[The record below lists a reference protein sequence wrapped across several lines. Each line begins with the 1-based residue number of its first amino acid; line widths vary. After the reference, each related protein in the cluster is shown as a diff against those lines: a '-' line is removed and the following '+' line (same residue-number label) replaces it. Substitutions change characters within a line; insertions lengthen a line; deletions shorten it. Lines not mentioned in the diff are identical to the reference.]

1 MRYAGQGHEIKVP
14 IENDI
19 LSNKDG
25 NKIKE
30 TFEENYE
37 KLYSRILPNAD
48 IEILTW
54 SLSLSIIDEKSTEY
68 LELDSYK
75 KIKENSLTDFCNYES
90 GEKIKIPN
98 YERINLNPG
107 DLINGQCIITED
119 QTTIVVSNNFNTKVL
134 SNNFLQMEHIDNE

>member
-1 MRYAGQGHEIKVP
+1 MSAK
-14 IENDI
+14 DI
-19 LSNKDG
+19 
-25 NKIKE
+25 NKIKDS
-30 TFEENYE
+30 FEANYE

-54 SLSLSIIDEKSTEY
+54 SLSLSIIDEKFTQY
-68 LELDSYK
+68 KELDSYK
-75 KIKENSLTDFCNYES
+75 NIKEISLIDFCDYES